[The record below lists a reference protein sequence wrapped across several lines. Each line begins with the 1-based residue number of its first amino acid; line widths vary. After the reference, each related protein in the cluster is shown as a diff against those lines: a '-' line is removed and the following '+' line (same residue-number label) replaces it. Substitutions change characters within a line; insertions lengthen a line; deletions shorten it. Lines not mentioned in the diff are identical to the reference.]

1 MTDRLTEALNK
12 RKARQAEEK
21 PKAAS
26 QEIRAINVLSDAVRG
41 QAEALERMEKQ
52 NQSAASETREMNK
65 ATLEVLA
72 DLQRR
77 EQQPIEFSDA
87 AIEKLGKAIGENTP
101 APIVNVEA
109 REPVA
114 YKVTDITRD
123 RHRDISGARLV
134 PEVG

>member
-77 EQQPIEFSDA
+77 EQKPIEFSDA

-109 REPVA
+109 RKPVA
-114 YKVTDITRD
+114 YQVTDITRD